1 MFPGRAKQL
10 VMDFIK
16 KNETE
21 CKSPP
26 TKMDDLGEYCYRR
39 NTTELM
45 DTCADCVGSRLQ
57 RYYFKTTT
65 TKKVEVLITLVSSC
79 SVHCMYC

>member
-10 VMDFIK
+10 VMDFIRRHK
-16 KNETE
+16 LEYT
-21 CKSPP
+21 SPP
-26 TKMDDLGEYCYRR
+26 TEMADLGEQYYTLRLG
-39 NTTELM
+39 LM
-45 DTCADCVGSRLQ
+45 DTCADCAGSRLQ

-65 TKKVEVLITLVSSC
+65 SAKKVKVLITLVSSC